1 MTTSLVSSPLWFPI
15 FCCLSVDARLA
26 AEHIFERQAVI
37 NFIKSTI
44 TGTLAS
50 GATSA
55 FGAIEPSFWETTV
68 KVPLTN
74 IPTIGSGEVAPI
86 RRMMTRLGAVD
97 YRKVFVLADEVLNTA
112 KASIWGYDDPTV
124 AEKMRHLLATDM
136 TEFLNKIRFVS
147 TIKQL

>member
-1 MTTSLVSSPLWFPI
+1 M
-15 FCCLSVDARLA
+15 
-26 AEHIFERQAVI
+26 I

-50 GATSA
+50 KAASS
-55 FGAIEPSFWETTV
+55 FIPIDPSFWETTV

-74 IPTIGSGEVAPI
+74 VPTIGSGEVAPI
-86 RRMMTRLGAVD
+86 RRMMTCLGAVD
-97 YRKVFVLADEVLNTA
+97 YRRVFVLADEVLNTA

-124 AEKMRHLLATDM
+124 ADTMSHLLATDL